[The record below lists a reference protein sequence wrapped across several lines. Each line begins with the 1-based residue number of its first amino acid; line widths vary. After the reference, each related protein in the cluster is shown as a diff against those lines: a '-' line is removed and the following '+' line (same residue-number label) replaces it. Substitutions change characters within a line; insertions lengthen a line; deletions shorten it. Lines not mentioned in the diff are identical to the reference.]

1 MKPVIDLKDFEQ
13 GSTKF
18 DSLMPYKVRDIL
30 LVSSLYDI
38 YSLREDGQ
46 LANLVMSEYAE
57 LRLSSAPMIT
67 RVGSGSKALE
77 ALKARKFDLIIV
89 FRSLSD
95 IDPPDFRRQ
104 VKKLRPGIP
113 VVLLAFHHRELKTM
127 REQVGKAF
135 DNVFFWSGESRIFL
149 TIIKIIEDKKNVEAD
164 TDLIG
169 VRVIILVENSVRF
182 YSSYLPLIYTETM
195 QQTSALLSESI
206 NSANRLLRM
215 RARPKILLAKNFEEA
230 LALFEKYKKF
240 LLGVISDIQFTKDGR
255 SDETAGIQLA
265 NLIKKDI
272 GDLPVLLQSSND
284 DHKKEATEC
293 GAGFVNKRSPRLLNE
308 VSTFINENFGFGDF
322 VFRLPDGS
330 ELGRAGNFRD
340 MKRILETIDI
350 RSLVFHAERNH
361 FSNWLMARTEFE
373 LADRLRPKRASEFS
387 NPDEMRTYLI
397 RVFEDFLHER
407 QVGVITEF
415 SREHFDGRAEFLRI
429 GEGSLGGK
437 GRGLAFINN
446 LINCY
451 PVYNAFPGVRVSV
464 PRTAVICTGA
474 FDRFMLDNDL
484 TQFALGEHS
493 DEEIIATFAKAK
505 IPPDLVEDLKAF
517 LSFVDFPIAVRSS
530 SLLEDSHYQP
540 FAGIYDTY
548 FLPNNYPTPRGRIAR
563 LLAAIKLIYASV
575 YCSNSKH
582 YIEATGN
589 RAEEEKM
596 AVILQEIAGQNRD
609 GYFYPV
615 LSGMARSYNFYS
627 VGRIKPEEGIAYIA
641 LGLGKTVVEGENC
654 LFFSPSNPQVLPQ
667 FSRPQD
673 YLKNSQ
679 REFFAVDMNK
689 PAVYPK
695 KGGEDGLVK
704 LKMTVSEEHGVLR
717 YVGSTYSADN
727 DRIYPGIGRK
737 GTRIVT
743 FDPILKSKIFP
754 LDRILQFLLRL
765 GSSAMNVPIEM
776 EFAVEMNPEP
786 GGQDDFRFLQIRPM
800 LVDSSFEDI
809 SLMDGESADIFARSE
824 QALSHGRIDG
834 VRDIVFVKTDNFKRA
849 NMVQM
854 AEHVGRYNQQFKEKN
869 LPYMLIGPGRW
880 GTSDRWLGIPVKW
893 DQISSARVIVEAEYG
908 DFAVE
913 PSFGTHFFQNLI
925 TFQTGYLTINSHNRL
940 NYLDWDWLN
949 SRKSISETEYVR
961 HVRLRSPLDILIDG
975 RSGTAVIFKKHV
987 TSARKKKS
995 ASRTAKNAKTR

>member
-1 MKPVIDLKDFEQ
+1 MKPVIDLKEFEQ
-13 GSTKF
+13 GSAKF
-18 DSLMPYKVRDIL
+18 DALMPYKVRDIL

-57 LRLSSAPMIT
+57 LRLSSAPMIR
-67 RVGSGSKALE
+67 RVGSGLSALE
-77 ALKARKFDLIIV
+77 TMKSRSFDLIIV

-95 IDPPDFRRQ
+95 IEPLDFKRQ
-104 VKKLRPGIP
+104 AKKLCPDIP
-113 VVLLAFHHRELKTM
+113 VVLLAFHHRELKMM
-127 REQVGKAF
+127 RDRAGKAF
-135 DNVFFWSGESRIFL
+135 DNVFFWSGESKILL
-149 TIIKIIEDKKNVEAD
+149 TIIKIIEDQKNVGPD
-164 TDLIG
+164 TSLIG

-230 LALFEKYKKF
+230 LALINKYKKF
-240 LLGVISDIQFTKDGR
+240 LLGVISDIQFTKDGK
-255 SDETAGIQLA
+255 SDESAGLQLA
-265 NLIKKDI
+265 KLIKQEI
-272 GDLPVLLQSSND
+272 SDLPVLLQSSN
-284 DHKKEATEC
+284 EALRERATEC
-293 GAGFVNKRSPRLLNE
+293 SAGFVNKRSPRLLNE

-322 VFRLPDGS
+322 VFRLPDGT
-330 ELGRAGNFRD
+330 ELDRAGNFGE
-340 MKRILETIDI
+340 MKRILETVDI

-361 FSNWLMARTEFE
+361 FSNWLMARTEFD
-373 LADRLRPKRASEFS
+373 LADHLRPRRVSEFKS
-387 NPDEMRTYLI
+387 PDEMRTYLI
-397 RVFEDFLHER
+397 RIFEDFLHER
-407 QVGVITEF
+407 QVGVITDF
-415 SREHFDGRAEFLRI
+415 SRDNFDGRAEFLRI

-446 LINCY
+446 LINCF
-451 PVYNAFPGVRVSV
+451 PVYNAFPGIRISV

-474 FDRFMLDNDL
+474 FDRFMQDNDL

-493 DEEIIATFAKAK
+493 DEEIVSVFSKAK
-505 IPPDLVEDLKAF
+505 IPSDLVEDLKAF
-517 LSFVDFPIAVRSS
+517 LSFADFPLAVRSS

-540 FAGIYDTY
+540 FAGIYDTC

-596 AVILQEIAGQNRD
+596 AIILQEIAGQNRD

-627 VGRIKPEEGIAYIA
+627 VGRIKPEEGIAYVA

-654 LFFSPSNPQVLPQ
+654 LFFSPANPHVLPQ
-667 FSRPQD
+667 FSKPED
-673 YLKNSQ
+673 YLRNSQ

-689 PAVYPK
+689 PGVYPK
-695 KGGEDGLVK
+695 KGGDDGLVK
-704 LKMTVSEEHGVLR
+704 LKMTDSEAHGVLK

-727 DRIYPGIGRK
+727 DRIYPGVGRE

-743 FDPILKSKIFP
+743 FDPILKSRIFP
-754 LDRILQFLLRL
+754 LDKILQYLLRL
-765 GSSAMNVPIEM
+765 GSRAMNVPIEM
-776 EFAVEMNPEP
+776 EFAVEMHPEA
-786 GGQDDFRFLQIRPM
+786 GKLDDFRFLQIRPM

-809 SLMDGESADIFARSE
+809 SLFDGEDAQVFARSE
-824 QALSHGRIDG
+824 RALSHGRIDG
-834 VRDIVFVKTDNFKRA
+834 VRDIVFVRTENFKRA
-849 NMVQM
+849 DMIHM
-854 AEHVGRYNQQFKEKN
+854 AEHVGRYNRHFKDNN
-869 LPYMLIGPGRW
+869 LPYMLVGPGRW

-908 DFAVE
+908 DFMVE

-925 TFQTGYLTINSHNRL
+925 TFQTGYLTIDSNNPD

-949 SRKSISETEYVR
+949 SRQSVSETEYVR
-961 HVRLRSPLDILIDG
+961 HVHLRRPLDILIDG
-975 RSGTAVIFKKHV
+975 RSGKAVIFK
-987 TSARKKKS
+987 TRSNSSRKKRRVK
-995 ASRTAKNAKTR
+995 RTAGSAKKS